1 MFFFPQCVSSLP
13 FFLESLQLF
22 DTMTKRLRKNARQA
36 GVRPG
41 WTLRLVDGRVVTKI
55 DQLQPP
61 VELQFQRDSD
71 RLVVVFYQA
80 KSHGG

>member
-1 MFFFPQCVSSLP
+1 MFFFPQCVP
-13 FFLESLQLF
+13 YPFLESVQLF
-22 DTMTKRLRKNARQA
+22 DTMKTVKSLRKNSSQA

-61 VELQFQRDSD
+61 VELQFQRDPLSCGG
-71 RLVVVFYQA
+71 FYQ
-80 KSHGG
+80 KEIHGG